1 MMRAIFFAALASV
14 EGFQTPRGSFDPLK
28 LAKHDSS
35 FLHRAPSVAAA
46 GARAPAP
53 AATPLVPAAAAVAAA
68 ALPEAAWAKGGEY
81 GIAEGRLISLAHP
94 VAMGGCFLATLYAGY
109 TGWQWRTLRTI
120 GVELKAAKAEAKA
133 AKDAIAAVTR
143 EAAADADDEH
153 HAAPAPASLLA
164 AQSTAE
170 ALVTELTD
178 KRAAIAAGNFRDV
191 HYQMGT
197 ILLAFGIPMAL
208 EGPVNTYMRAGK
220 LFPGAHVY
228 AGVGVASLW
237 AVAAALARWPS
248 GDVAASFK
256 RTTPAFQRR
265 ESCRGRVAAPPRGAT

>member
-1 MMRAIFFAALASV
+1 
-14 EGFQTPRGSFDPLK
+14 
-28 LAKHDSS
+28 
-35 FLHRAPSVAAA
+35 
-46 GARAPAP
+46 
-53 AATPLVPAAAAVAAA
+53 
-68 ALPEAAWAKGGEY
+68 
-81 GIAEGRLISLAHP
+81 
-94 VAMGGCFLATLYAGY
+94 MGGCFLATLYAGY

-237 AVAAALARWPS
+237 AVAAALARRPS

-265 ESCRGRVAAPPRGAT
+265 ESCRGRVAALPRGATWICRGRVAAPPRGATWIFRGRVAGLRLAAEQVNAGARDAKGQGVGADRAHRRQRRHLRPLRVLPDPDGSDHRGQGHREDQVPVSLAVVFSLTTL